1 MAEKATVK
9 GVDRELDQKI
19 RKMFGTPVEIKR
31 VELRH
36 ERPGNRPITKIY
48 EEKYYQV
55 SEGDEKPVV
64 KRRISGILK
73 DGKPLTRPA
82 HK

>member
-1 MAEKATVK
+1 MATVK
-9 GVDRELDQKI
+9 GTDKELDKKI
-19 RKMFGTPVEIKR
+19 KQMFSTPIETKR
-31 VELRH
+31 VEMRH

-64 KRRISGILK
+64 KRRLVGLLK
-73 DGKPLTRPA
+73 DGKPITRPA

>member
-1 MAEKATVK
+1 MATVK
-9 GVDRELDQKI
+9 GTDKELDAKV
-19 RKMFGTPVEIKR
+19 RKMFGTPTETKR
-31 VELRH
+31 VELKH

-48 EEKYYQV
+48 EENYYQV

-64 KRRISGILK
+64 KRRIVGILK